1 MARRWATLV
10 AETTKKAET
19 ETKKN
24 AVWWAGLWQAAERRQ
39 RAEAKHAQPAL
50 ATNDNPDPIT
60 HPEDE
65 GFLGTLKAEAARGVR
80 TAKTTGLPDRR
91 TKGGR
96 LYAMIDEQEQQRKN
110 SN

>member
-10 AETTKKAET
+10 AETAKKAEA

-50 ATNDNPDPIT
+50 ATKDNPDPIT

-65 GFLGTLKAEAARGVR
+65 GLLGTLKAEAARGVR

-91 TKGGR
+91 TKGGK
-96 LYAMIDEQEQQRKN
+96 LYAICLQ
-110 SN
+110 